1 MNQKPSGSSMDLSE
15 IMRLARSPAG
25 QELIALLQQQGGREL
40 QEAMDSAASGN
51 YGKAKDTISA
61 FLSDPKAK
69 ALMEKLGRE

>member
-1 MNQKPSGSSMDLSE
+1 MNQTPSGSSMDLSE

-25 QELIALLQQQGGREL
+25 QELIALLQQGGREL
-40 QEAMDSAASGN
+40 QEAMDSAAAGN